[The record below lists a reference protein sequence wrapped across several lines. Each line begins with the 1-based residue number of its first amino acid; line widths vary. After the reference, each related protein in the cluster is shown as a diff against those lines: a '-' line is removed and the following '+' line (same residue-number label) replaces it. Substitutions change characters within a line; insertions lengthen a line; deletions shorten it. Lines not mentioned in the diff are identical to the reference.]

1 MLYHGGCSYH
11 ATAIALVVHNNSA
24 IISSHIMLRVP
35 LSSSLLILIIS
46 WYHGSQH
53 PVSVF
58 AFSPPFG
65 RSSLRLPSNAPYY
78 RGTFAQQHM
87 SIGNNM
93 LGIATNMTSS
103 DLDSDSGNVGL
114 SSSSS
119 SSMAVTTFG
128 MPDLTQ
134 MVDNKDDQQKLAG
147 AGRNLLAAALLL
159 MIVVGANSF
168 GGHTPPMTIVMSF
181 LSDPSGMIQSMLTG
195 LSPTAAMM
203 YFGIFYVVAELIA
216 IPATP
221 LTLTAGYL
229 FGVANGTAIVF
240 VAGII
245 SAIVGFG
252 IGRVLL
258 RERVEGVLEDKPT
271 FRKLDS
277 AIGTEGLKLLV
288 LARLAPIFPFSL
300 LNYFYGA
307 SSISFPTFVSG
318 TMLGFI
324 PTTLIYVYTGLAG
337 KELMRGGG
345 SQPWFVYAGSVLI
358 LLAFL
363 KLTTDAA
370 SDIIQAVD
378 ETE

>member
-1 MLYHGGCSYH
+1 
-11 ATAIALVVHNNSA
+11 
-24 IISSHIMLRVP
+24 
-35 LSSSLLILIIS
+35 
-46 WYHGSQH
+46 
-53 PVSVF
+53 
-58 AFSPPFG
+58 
-65 RSSLRLPSNAPYY
+65 
-78 RGTFAQQHM
+78 
-87 SIGNNM
+87 
-93 LGIATNMTSS
+93 MTMS
-103 DLDSDSGNVGL
+103 DLDSDPVNNVGGL
-114 SSSSS
+114 SST
-119 SSMAVTTFG
+119 AVTTLG

-134 MVDNKDDQQKLAG
+134 MVVDKDDQQKLAAG
-147 AGRNLLAAALLL
+147 AGRNLLVAASLL
-159 MIVVGANSF
+159 MIVIGANSF
-168 GGHTPPMTIVMSF
+168 GGHTSPMTIVMSF
-181 LSDPSGMIQSMLTG
+181 LSDPSGMIQSMLAG
-195 LSPTAAMM
+195 LSPTAAMI
-203 YFGIFYVVAELIA
+203 YFGMFYVVAELIA

-229 FGVANGTAIVF
+229 FGVANGTAIVL

-318 TMLGFI
+318 TLLGFI

-363 KLTTDAA
+363 KLATDAA

>member
-1 MLYHGGCSYH
+1 
-11 ATAIALVVHNNSA
+11 
-24 IISSHIMLRVP
+24 
-35 LSSSLLILIIS
+35 
-46 WYHGSQH
+46 
-53 PVSVF
+53 
-58 AFSPPFG
+58 
-65 RSSLRLPSNAPYY
+65 
-78 RGTFAQQHM
+78 
-87 SIGNNM
+87 
-93 LGIATNMTSS
+93 MTET

-114 SSSSS
+114 SS
-119 SSMAVTTFG
+119 MAVNTLG
-128 MPDLTQ
+128 MTDLTQ
-134 MVDNKDDQQKLAG
+134 MVDKDDEQKLAG
-147 AGRNLLAAALLL
+147 AGRNLLAAAFLL
-159 MIVVGANSF
+159 MIVVAANSF
-168 GGHTPPMTIVMSF
+168 GGHSPMTIVMSF

-195 LSPTAAMM
+195 LSPTAAII
-203 YFGIFYVVAELIA
+203 YFGIFYVIAELIA

-229 FGVANGTAIVF
+229 FGVANGTAVVL

-258 RERVEGVLEDKPT
+258 RERVEGLLDDKPT

-345 SQPWFVYAGSVLI
+345 SQPWFVYAASVLM

-370 SDIIQAVD
+370 SDIIEAVD